1 MSEELKIELQVD
13 AETSAAK
20 TKVDNL
26 IDELK
31 KKKPI
36 DLQVNVGKTDLTAFN
51 ETIKSITTDLKT
63 LSELKFSNLKT
74 IETSLKSVAK
84 VVKEYQ
90 GLMSLDGSNNKSFYC
105 FIIKP

>member
-51 ETIKSITTDLKT
+51 ETIKSITTDLK
-63 LSELKFSNLKT
+63 LYLN
-74 IETSLKSVAK
+74 
-84 VVKEYQ
+84 
-90 GLMSLDGSNNKSFYC
+90 
-105 FIIKP
+105 